1 MLSAVRWEPPR
12 RGTPQLAKGKRLRP
26 AGRRSLMTSDEVDA
40 YVAARLSGTVWE
52 SSRLAHVAYGG
63 CMSLGRALGVSGIS
77 PNALTYASLAL
88 AAFAGVA
95 AAGGR
100 LTIAAFILLVS
111 GLCDALDGMVARAT
125 GRATRFGALLDST
138 VDRFADA
145 LPLLGLVGLLAPAG
159 AWAALPAAAMLGAV
173 SVSYVRARAESL
185 GATLP
190 PLFMRRAER
199 LLMLVV
205 TLMVGGF
212 DLAGGKMSLATI
224 FLLGGLGVMTALSG
238 VATVAAMR
246 ASKALLDD
254 DRSDPSSRGET
265 DLAYAGAEADGEV
278 PATRRAVPI
287 AHYFSRSSSRDRPEP
302 TATG

>member
-1 MLSAVRWEPPR
+1 
-12 RGTPQLAKGKRLRP
+12 
-26 AGRRSLMTSDEVDA
+26 
-40 YVAARLSGTVWE
+40 
-52 SSRLAHVAYGG
+52 
-63 CMSLGRALGVSGIS
+63 MSLGRALGVSGIS
-77 PNALTYASLAL
+77 PNALTYASLAF
-88 AAFAGVA
+88 AACAGIS

-100 LTIAAFILLVS
+100 LTLAACILLVS

-145 LPLLGLVGLLAPAG
+145 LPLLGLVCLLAPAG

-212 DLAGGKMSLATI
+212 DVGGGKMSLPTI
-224 FLLGGLGVMTALSG
+224 FLLGGLGLMTALSC

-254 DRSDPSSRGET
+254 DRSEPSSRGEA
-265 DLAYAGAEADGEV
+265 DLAYASAETEGEV
-278 PATRRAVPI
+278 PATRRAVPV

>member
-1 MLSAVRWEPPR
+1 
-12 RGTPQLAKGKRLRP
+12 
-26 AGRRSLMTSDEVDA
+26 MTSGEVDA

-52 SSRLAHVAYGG
+52 TSRLAHATYGG
-63 CMSLGRALGVSGIS
+63 CMALGRSLGTSGIS
-77 PNALTYASLAL
+77 PNALTYASLVL
-88 AAFAGVA
+88 AGFAGIS

-100 LTIAAFILLVS
+100 LTLAACILLLS

-138 VDRFADA
+138 VDRFSDA

-185 GATLP
+185 GAKLP

-199 LLMLVV
+199 LLMLVL

-212 DLAGGKMSLATI
+212 EVVGGRMSLPTML
-224 FLLGGLGVMTALSG
+224 LLGGLGIMTTLSC

-246 ASKALLDD
+246 ASKTLLDD
-254 DRSDPSSRGET
+254 DKPDPSTRGEAE
-265 DLAYAGAEADGEV
+265 LAYPGADADGDV
-278 PATRRAVPI
+278 PVTRRAVPI
-287 AHYFSRSSSRDRPEP
+287 AHYFSRTSSRDRPEP
-302 TATG
+302 TATS